1 MWNTQIVRDTADGQ
15 TQVAAVAIFLIIFG
29 TRLNI
34 LFIIKKWRFST
45 MRVRVRKSNQVV
57 RPAYLVSRMD
67 WLIGIADLCCLSSS
81 NAYAFTFQLWSWD
94 STRNSMPHP
103 LATYLKISELWQ
115 LAHIQRRLMCWYQ
128 EISIKKRKRK
138 GKNFQLCFG
147 QSLSYMRI
155 SAQRD
160 FGHNRSRS

>member
-15 TQVAAVAIFLIIFG
+15 AQVAAVAIFLIIFG

-45 MRVRVRKSNQVV
+45 MRVRVRKSNQVI
-57 RPAYLVSRMD
+57 RPAYLVSRID
-67 WLIGIADLCCLSSS
+67 WLIGIADLLSLFIKCH
-81 NAYAFTFQLWSWD
+81 AFTFQLWSWD

-103 LATYLKISELWQ
+103 LATYLKISEFWQ

-138 GKNFQLCFG
+138 GKE
-147 QSLSYMRI
+147 LSALLWPIIVLHEDQCPGRFW
-155 SAQRD
+155 A
-160 FGHNRSRS
+160 

>member
-45 MRVRVRKSNQVV
+45 MRVRVRKSNQVI

-67 WLIGIADLCCLSSS
+67 WLIGIADLLSLFIKCLCL
-81 NAYAFTFQLWSWD
+81 Y
-94 STRNSMPHP
+94 
-103 LATYLKISELWQ
+103 
-115 LAHIQRRLMCWYQ
+115 
-128 EISIKKRKRK
+128 ISIMELRFNQKLNAPSLGHLFENLRTLAACTHTTKIDVLVSGNLYKEEKKKRKE
-138 GKNFQLCFG
+138 
-147 QSLSYMRI
+147 LSALLWPIIVLHEDQCPGRFW
-155 SAQRD
+155 A
-160 FGHNRSRS
+160 